1 VVALLNAADAE
12 IHGFR
17 FTNALGSPQMA
28 AALSAKRL
36 YPAIAAFRHLNI
48 LIRLASN
55 LDIAGRCWQDG
66 PKWRP

>member
-1 VVALLNAADAE
+1 
-12 IHGFR
+12 
-17 FTNALGSPQMA
+17 MA

-36 YPAIAAFRHLNI
+36 YPAIAAFRHLDI